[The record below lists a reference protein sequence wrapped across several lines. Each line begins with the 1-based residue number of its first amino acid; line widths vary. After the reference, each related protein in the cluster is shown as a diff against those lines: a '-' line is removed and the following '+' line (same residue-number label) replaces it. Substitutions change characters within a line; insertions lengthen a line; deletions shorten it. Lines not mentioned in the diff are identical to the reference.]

1 MVEYQWYWL
10 GTAGTVRNLR
20 HTLTKVTIFQTSCT
34 NQKPKMM
41 KNTLLNP
48 ELTIVLQEAS
58 AVIKNNIR
66 TGGIYCF
73 ATRRERISH
82 TTVFN
87 EPKETGTAKTHVY
100 LLVLT
105 EETKTNATADVSDLI
120 AGLIPDCKATLL
132 LHKNTSLRQLTS
144 HQKWFFDHVMKEGLL
159 VWEHPDFPP
168 YLHLDTEPVRNPA
181 LSGSYWHQRLRIART
196 YLESEQQIEASG
208 MECVQHSM
216 LHVVVEQVCLG
227 MIAVFL
233 GYQPTHYS
241 LGYLFDL
248 CSLFTPLTNELFPR
262 QTEEDRQLYALLT
275 TNFGTLRHAKT
286 HYHGFTNTELLS
298 KRCGIFVEQAE
309 LLVTKELERL
319 ETITPNN

>member
-1 MVEYQWYWL
+1 
-10 GTAGTVRNLR
+10 
-20 HTLTKVTIFQTSCT
+20 
-34 NQKPKMM
+34 MM

-48 ELTIVLQEAS
+48 ELTIVLQEVS

-66 TGGIYCF
+66 TGGLYCF
-73 ATRRERISH
+73 ATRRECIGH

-87 EPKETGTAKTHVY
+87 KPEETSTVRTHVY

-105 EETKTNATADVSDLI
+105 EETKRNATADISDLI
-120 AGLIPDCKATLL
+120 AGLVPNCKATLL

-144 HQKWFFDHVMKEGLL
+144 HQKWFFNQVMKEGLL

-168 YLHLDTEPVRNPA
+168 YLHLDEEPVHNPA
-181 LSGSYWHQRLRIART
+181 LSANYWNNRLRIART
-196 YLESEQQIEASG
+196 YLESELQIEVSG
-208 MECVQHSM
+208 IECVQHSM

-248 CSLFTPLTNELFPR
+248 CVLFTPLTNELFPR
-262 QTEEDRQLYALLT
+262 QTEEDKQLYALLT
-275 TNFGTLRHAKT
+275 TNFGSLRHAKT
-286 HYHGFTNTELLS
+286 NYHGFTHTELLS
-298 KRCGIFVEQAE
+298 KRCCLFMEQAE
-309 LLVTKELERL
+309 ALVTQELDRTK
-319 ETITPNN
+319 TINPNN